1 MCQAHRCHGT
11 YVCGLDTIMT
21 TGSRTTAGAN
31 SVRRDHVAN
40 DDSPSR
46 SASNVLRLVLMLA
59 DRGSLRVTTVAN
71 ELGVAPSTA
80 HRLLT
85 TLAQAGFAV
94 QDADRSYVR
103 GPAFVRLQVGSAHPD
118 ALLAVIVPHLAMLSE
133 ATGETTHLMIRE
145 NTTVRFLHSVEG
157 PAALRVASRTGMVMP
172 AHLTSGGKAILATM
186 TDDAIRE
193 LYAEGVRVSPNSKVR
208 SIDDLLSE
216 IATVRRRGYAENLDE
231 SEPGISAAGVAIRR
245 GPVVAAISV
254 SVPSIRYR
262 HGRSRRLALLAQ
274 TAAAIDAMP

>member
-1 MCQAHRCHGT
+1 
-11 YVCGLDTIMT
+11 
-21 TGSRTTAGAN
+21 
-31 SVRRDHVAN
+31 
-40 DDSPSR
+40 
-46 SASNVLRLVLMLA
+46 MLA
-59 DRGSLRVTTVAN
+59 DRGSLRVTAVAN

-94 QDADRSYVR
+94 QDSNRSYVR
-103 GPAFVRLQVGSAHPD
+103 GPAFVRLQVGSAHPE

-157 PAALRVASRTGMVMP
+157 PAALRVASRNGVVMP

-186 TDDAIRE
+186 TDEAIRD
-193 LYAEGVRVSPNSKVR
+193 LYADGVRVSPNSKVR
-208 SIDDLLSE
+208 SVDDLLGE

-231 SEPGISAAGVAIRR
+231 SEPGISAVGVAVHRDS
-245 GPVVAAISV
+245 VNAAISV

-262 HGRSRRLALLAQ
+262 RDRAKRLVALLAQ